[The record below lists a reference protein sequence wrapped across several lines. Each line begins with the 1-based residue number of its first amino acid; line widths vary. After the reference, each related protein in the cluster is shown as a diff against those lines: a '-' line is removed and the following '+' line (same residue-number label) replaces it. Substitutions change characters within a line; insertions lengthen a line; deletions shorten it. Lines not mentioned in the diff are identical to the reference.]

1 MRKAAAAH
9 IGGYSAA
16 IRQLPVPDVP
26 WLEARRERCLWPV
39 YEKDA
44 P

>member
-1 MRKAAAAH
+1 MRKAAAH

-26 WLEARRERCLWPV
+26 RLAPRRGRCLWLV
-39 YEKDA
+39 YEKDT